1 MEGFY
6 LHHIL
11 NLGLHLNHMVGE
23 GGVGEAGGQ
32 LTNAEIA
39 GLHCQRFWLGRC
51 EMGLW
56 ICFSNRSPGDTDSL
70 SDRDDAWDLQWLKA
84 WSKMIKTNLCSFTL
98 LKCSSSQPRDQI
110 KTKGAFSIYF
120 CPDPKC
126 PWTFDRS
133 KPEVGP
139 ELVLLK
145 HLSPRDSDGYPH
157 WDWLV

>member
-6 LHHIL
+6 LHDLL

-39 GLHCQRFWLGRC
+39 GLHCQQL
-51 EMGLW
+51 

-70 SDRDDAWDLQWLKA
+70 SNRDNTWDLQWLKA

-110 KTKGAFSIYF
+110 KT
-120 CPDPKC
+120 
-126 PWTFDRS
+126 
-133 KPEVGP
+133 
-139 ELVLLK
+139 
-145 HLSPRDSDGYPH
+145 
-157 WDWLV
+157 